1 MRKIAGESEVG
12 RSETFVSWVLK
23 RCEVYKCLAT
33 ILFNMEF
40 EEFAEAIREE
50 ERVKTKHLQK
60 KAAKKKVTR
69 KVKHDK
75 IVMRDHVRNDMKR
88 HIEYQIKSLRQ
99 RNAADCDVVA
109 FINKKFA
116 QIRQVISE

>member
-1 MRKIAGESEVG
+1 
-12 RSETFVSWVLK
+12 
-23 RCEVYKCLAT
+23 
-33 ILFNMEF
+33 MEF
-40 EEFAEAIREE
+40 EELCKAFREE
-50 ERVKTKHLQK
+50 EVKTKHLIK
-60 KAAKKKVTR
+60 KAEKKKVTR

-75 IVMRDHVRNDMKR
+75 IVMRDHVRHQLMRDV
-88 HIEYQIKSLRQ
+88 EYQIKHIRQ

>member
-1 MRKIAGESEVG
+1 MDYQELIKA
-12 RSETFVSWVLK
+12 
-23 RCEVYKCLAT
+23 
-33 ILFNMEF
+33 F
-40 EEFAEAIREE
+40 EEEE
-50 ERVKTKHLQK
+50 VVKTKHLQK

-75 IVMRDHVRNDMKR
+75 IIMREHVRSEMRR
-88 HIEYQIKSLRQ
+88 HIDYQIRSLRQ

>member
-1 MRKIAGESEVG
+1 MCKA
-12 RSETFVSWVLK
+12 F
-23 RCEVYKCLAT
+23 
-33 ILFNMEF
+33 
-40 EEFAEAIREE
+40 REE
-50 ERVKTKHLQK
+50 EVKTKHLIK
-60 KAAKKKVTR
+60 KAEKKKVTR

-75 IVMRDHVRNDMKR
+75 IVMRDHVRHQLMRDV
-88 HIEYQIKSLRQ
+88 EYQIKSLRQ

>member
-1 MRKIAGESEVG
+1 
-12 RSETFVSWVLK
+12 
-23 RCEVYKCLAT
+23 
-33 ILFNMEF
+33 MEF

-60 KAAKKKVTR
+60 KAANKKVTR

-75 IVMRDHVRNDMKR
+75 IVMRDHVRGEMKR

>member
-1 MRKIAGESEVG
+1 MR
-12 RSETFVSWVLK
+12 
-23 RCEVYKCLAT
+23 
-33 ILFNMEF
+33 F
-40 EEFAEAIREE
+40 EDSDGFTYFRKKEM
-50 ERVKTKHLQK
+50 KTKHLIK
-60 KAAKKKVTR
+60 KAEKKKVTR
-69 KVKHDK
+69 RVKHDK
-75 IVMRDHVRNDMKR
+75 IVMRDHVRSEMKR

>member
-1 MRKIAGESEVG
+1 MDYDELCKA
-12 RSETFVSWVLK
+12 
-23 RCEVYKCLAT
+23 
-33 ILFNMEF
+33 F
-40 EEFAEAIREE
+40 EQEE
-50 ERVKTKHLQK
+50 QMKTKHLQK
-60 KAAKKKVTR
+60 KAAKKRVTR

-75 IVMRDHVRNDMKR
+75 IVMRDHVRGEMKR

-99 RNAADCDVVA
+99 RNAKDCDVVA

>member
-1 MRKIAGESEVG
+1 
-12 RSETFVSWVLK
+12 
-23 RCEVYKCLAT
+23 
-33 ILFNMEF
+33 MEF
-40 EEFAEAIREE
+40 EELCKAFEQEE
-50 ERVKTKHLQK
+50 QMKTKHLQK
-60 KAAKKKVTR
+60 RAAKMKVTR

-75 IVMRDHVRNDMKR
+75 IVMRDHVRSEMKR

-99 RNAADCDVVA
+99 RNAKDCDVVA

>member
-1 MRKIAGESEVG
+1 MD
-12 RSETFVSWVLK
+12 
-23 RCEVYKCLAT
+23 YKELIKA
-33 ILFNMEF
+33 F
-40 EEFAEAIREE
+40 EEEE
-50 ERVKTKHLQK
+50 IVKTKHLQK

-75 IVMRDHVRNDMKR
+75 IVMRDYVRSEMKR

-109 FINKKFA
+109 FINKKYA
-116 QIRQVISE
+116 QIRQIISE

>member
-1 MRKIAGESEVG
+1 
-12 RSETFVSWVLK
+12 
-23 RCEVYKCLAT
+23 
-33 ILFNMEF
+33 MEYEELIKAF
-40 EEFAEAIREE
+40 EEEE
-50 ERVKTKHLQK
+50 IVKTKHLQK

-75 IVMRDHVRNDMKR
+75 IVMRDHVRSEMKR

>member
-1 MRKIAGESEVG
+1 
-12 RSETFVSWVLK
+12 
-23 RCEVYKCLAT
+23 
-33 ILFNMEF
+33 MEF
-40 EEFAEAIREE
+40 EELCKAFEQEE
-50 ERVKTKHLQK
+50 QMKTKHLQTK
-60 KAAKKKVTR
+60 SAKKKVTR

-75 IVMRDHVRNDMKR
+75 IVMRDHVRSEMKR

-116 QIRQVISE
+116 QIRQIISE

>member
-1 MRKIAGESEVG
+1 MD
-12 RSETFVSWVLK
+12 
-23 RCEVYKCLAT
+23 Y
-33 ILFNMEF
+33 
-40 EEFAEAIREE
+40 EELCKAFKQEE
-50 ERVKTKHLQK
+50 QMKTKHLQK

-75 IVMRDHVRNDMKR
+75 IVMRDHVRSEMKR
-88 HIEYQIKSLRQ
+88 DIGYQIKSLRQ

>member
-1 MRKIAGESEVG
+1 MDYQELIKA
-12 RSETFVSWVLK
+12 
-23 RCEVYKCLAT
+23 
-33 ILFNMEF
+33 F
-40 EEFAEAIREE
+40 EEEE
-50 ERVKTKHLQK
+50 VVKTKHLQK

-75 IVMRDHVRNDMKR
+75 IIMRDHVRSEMRR
-88 HIEYQIKSLRQ
+88 HIDYQIRSLRQ

>member
-1 MRKIAGESEVG
+1 MR
-12 RSETFVSWVLK
+12 
-23 RCEVYKCLAT
+23 
-33 ILFNMEF
+33 F
-40 EEFAEAIREE
+40 EDSDGFTYFRKEE
-50 ERVKTKHLQK
+50 LKTKHLIK
-60 KAAKKKVTR
+60 KAEKKKVTR

-75 IVMRDHVRNDMKR
+75 IVMRDHVRSEMKR

>member
-1 MRKIAGESEVG
+1 MDYEELCKA
-12 RSETFVSWVLK
+12 
-23 RCEVYKCLAT
+23 
-33 ILFNMEF
+33 F
-40 EEFAEAIREE
+40 EQEE
-50 ERVKTKHLQK
+50 QMKTKHLQK

-75 IVMRDHVRNDMKR
+75 IVMRDHVRSEMKR
-88 HIEYQIKSLRQ
+88 DIGYQIKHLRQ

-109 FINKKFA
+109 FLNKKYA